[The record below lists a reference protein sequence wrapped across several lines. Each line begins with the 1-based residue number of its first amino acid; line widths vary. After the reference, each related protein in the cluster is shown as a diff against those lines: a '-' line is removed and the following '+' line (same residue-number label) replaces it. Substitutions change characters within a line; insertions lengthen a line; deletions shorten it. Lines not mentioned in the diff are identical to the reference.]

1 MCEVKLIF
9 VTGAGWAIKL
19 QADVGVDKC
28 ESFVCVR
35 VGEFMF
41 SAGQLDS
48 SRLFKE
54 GLRNNVVNYYWD

>member
-35 VGEFMF
+35 VGE
-41 SAGQLDS
+41 LDS